1 MIQIFGTK
9 KCRDTQKA
17 IRFFADRRVE
27 TQFRDMTVKPPSPG
41 ELDDM
46 AAALGGYDTLLDPD
60 CPAAQER
67 GLAYMDYD
75 SREELLRDPRLY
87 KTPLV
92 RQTPLIRAGKGRAVV
107 GFDEGAIKKLVG

>member
-17 IRFFADRRVE
+17 LRFFKDRGIEV
-27 TQFRDMTVKPPSPG
+27 QFRDMNVKPPSPG

-46 AAALGGYDTLLDPD
+46 TATLADSLALSGYENLLDREG
-60 CPAAQER
+60 PAAKER
-67 GLAYMDYD
+67 GLAYMETGA
-75 SREELLRDPRLY
+75 REELLACARLY

-92 RQTPLIRAGKGRAVV
+92 RPGKGRVAA
-107 GFDEGAIKKLVG
+107 GLDEKAWKEFCS